1 MDGLEQP
8 GLKRAISMKRIA
20 TFSALA
26 LLVLLIA
33 ATGAWGALAL
43 SYSGPN
49 DTLLRNGLAILFSV
63 VSLAAVLATALGY
76 GRRHVLAVYLVL
88 FGVLLA
94 WWFSI
99 EPSNDRDWQPSVA
112 QLPWAKVEGDIVTLH
127 NIRNFSYRSETDY
140 TPAWYEKSFDLRQLE
155 GVDMVTSYWM
165 GPDIAH
171 VFVSFAFAGGEHLA
185 VSIETRTQKGE
196 GYSTLKGFFRQY
208 ELYYVVADE
217 RDVIRL
223 RTNYRRDPPED
234 VYVYRLKGAPEAGRR
249 FFLEYI
255 NQINA
260 LRARPEF
267 YNTLTTN
274 CTTNIWMNS
283 RVNPE
288 HLPLSWKI
296 LVSGHVPEF
305 LHEHGRLDAADLPF
319 AEIQRRAHINSR
331 AQAAG
336 LASDF
341 SQRIRSD
348 LP

>member
-140 TPAWYEKSFDLRQLE
+140 TPAWYEKSFDLRQFE
-155 GVDMVTSYWM
+155 GVDLVTSYWM

-296 LVSGHVPEF
+296 LASGHVPEF
-305 LHEHGRLDAADLPF
+305 LHEHGRLDAGDLPF
-319 AEIQRRAHINSR
+319 AEIQRQAHINSR

-336 LASDF
+336 PASDF
-341 SQRIRSD
+341 SRLIRAAGQ
-348 LP
+348 